1 MRSGRERLCAT
12 SRWAVPSILVVLA
25 LAVAACG
32 GDSGSDALHA
42 CNIEGVACAQTQVEI
57 SAADCPANTTA
68 ISSCSTAA
76 IGYCS
81 YSDGTVYVYDSSAVS
96 DVLARCESG
105 NGSWTGSTDT
115 SPTTPVDDIMRCRD
129 LCFALSLACQ
139 GGCPVGPPYEP
150 YYDCQHDCQ
159 DQEDSCLAGCG

>member
-1 MRSGRERLCAT
+1 MRNERSCAT
-12 SRWAVPSILVVLA
+12 LRRAVPSALVVLA

-32 GDSGSDALHA
+32 GNSGSDALHA
-42 CNIEGVACAQTQVEI
+42 CSIEGVACAQAHAEI

-68 ISSCSTAA
+68 MPSCSTAA

-105 NGSWTGSTDT
+105 NGVWTGSTDT
-115 SPTTPVDDIMRCRD
+115 VPTTTVDTIMRCRD

-139 GGCPVGPPYEP
+139 GGCPVGPPYDP
-150 YYDCQHDCQ
+150 YDECKQDCQR
-159 DQEDSCLAGCG
+159 QEESCLADCG